1 MSKKKNKQKQPALPV
16 PWYAVWGHSDGE
28 KTIKLVHSADN
39 AFCLQKFVAAK
50 ESGKYDYVTLEP
62 DNPPKPR
69 DYTPGY
75 SSHNRND

>member
-1 MSKKKNKQKQPALPV
+1 MSKKKKNNKRPEAPK
-16 PWYAVWGHSDGE
+16 PWYAVWGHADGE
-28 KTIKLVHSADN
+28 KAIRLVHSTDN
-39 AFCLQKFVAAK
+39 AFCLQRLVAAR

-75 SSHNRND
+75 SSYNRND